1 MAAVSSSSPDWPGA
15 LARARAHS
23 PFLSRALERL
33 PDLESLLEAGDIEA
47 ALLKAK
53 AAGDALDDTGVALRR
68 ERLALA
74 TALAIGDLAGGL
86 DLDRVMRELSTFAD
100 RALHAAIAAS
110 IARRVPGSEPD
121 GMIGLALGKHGA
133 GELNYSSD
141 IDPILIYD
149 PETLPRRER
158 DEPGEAAQRYAR
170 ETVRILSETTP
181 EGYVFRVDLRLRPAS
196 EVSPLAIPIG
206 AATTHYESSALAWE
220 RAAFIRARA
229 AAGDI
234 AAGEVFLDTIRP
246 FVWRRSLDFGAIDEI
261 RRLTARIRDSHAGP
275 KQVGPGFNLKLGRGG
290 IREIEFFAQ
299 THQLIHGGRDASLRS
314 RGTRAALDALAATA
328 HIAPDTARIMGEAYD
343 MLRTIEH
350 RLQMVADRQTH
361 SLPEGE
367 ALDNVARLHGQE
379 DGAALVDLVA
389 RTCAP
394 VAELFGDLIAE
405 DGSTPASPAAP
416 GRLEKLGFADAD
428 AISQRIERW
437 SDGRYRALRSTAAI
451 GAFEAI
457 LPDLI
462 EAVAASE
469 APEHALA
476 RFESLLERLP
486 SAINLFRLLEAR
498 PGLFQLLVSCLT
510 LAPPLADELAR
521 RPELLDALI
530 DRSAFDLPG
539 DVAALAERMAR
550 GERGDDYE
558 RKLDRIRVVTG
569 EQRFAL
575 GMQLIEARQDPLD
588 VASALSRVAEAALN
602 VALEAAE
609 EEFAA
614 KHGRFADGG
623 LAVLG
628 LGRLGGGAL
637 THASDLDIV
646 YLFTGDSASGEESDG
661 GRPLGRTL
669 YFNRLAQ
676 RVSAALSVP
685 TAEGALYEV
694 DTRLRPQGAQGP
706 LAVGIDAFARY
717 QREDAWTWE
726 HMALMRSRVVAG
738 SDAARERIEGIVR
751 EIAMVERDPVQLRE
765 DVLGMRS
772 EMAAHKQ
779 AKGPLDAKLLRG
791 GLVDL
796 EFLVHFLQLRD
807 RIALTPDL
815 TAAIAELARAG
826 RVEEDLRE
834 AHLFLTR
841 LLVGARLL
849 APDQQPPGEEA
860 RNVLAR
866 LVRTDDFPALL
877 DALDRARRCVARNWA
892 RTFDTE
898 LEIA

>member
-1 MAAVSSSSPDWPGA
+1 MAAALSSSPDWAGA
-15 LARARAHS
+15 LSRARAHS
-23 PFLSRALERL
+23 PFLARALERL
-33 PDLESLLEAGDIEA
+33 PAIEA
-47 ALLKAK
+47 LLGNGQVEEALLTAK
-53 AAGDALDDTGVALRR
+53 AAGEDIEDTGVALRR

-74 TALAIGDLAGGL
+74 LALAVGDLAGGL
-86 DLDRVMRELSTFAD
+86 ELDRVMRELSTFAD

-110 IARRVPGSEPD
+110 IARRVPGAAPD

-170 ETVRILSETTP
+170 ETVRLLSETTP

-234 AAGEVFLDTIRP
+234 AAGERFLDAIRP

-261 RRLTARIRDSHAGP
+261 RRLTARIRDSHSGP
-275 KQVGPGFNLKLGRGG
+275 VEAGPGFNLKLGHGG

-299 THQLIHGGRDASLRS
+299 THQLVHGGRDASLRG
-314 RGTRAALDALAATA
+314 RGTRAALDALAATG
-328 HIAPDTARIMGEAYD
+328 HIPPDTARILGEAYD
-343 MLRTIEH
+343 RLRTIEH

-367 ALDNVARLHGQE
+367 ALENVAHLHGLE
-379 DGAALVDLVA
+379 SGADLVA
-389 RTCAP
+389 LVAKTCAP
-394 VAELFGDLIAE
+394 VAELFGELIAE
-405 DGSTPASPAAP
+405 DGSAPASPAAP
-416 GRLEKLGFADAD
+416 NRLEELGFTDAESV
-428 AISQRIERW
+428 SQRIARW

-451 GAFEAI
+451 TAFEAI

-462 EAVAASE
+462 EAIAESE

-476 RFESLLERLP
+476 RFETLLEKLP

-498 PGLFQLLVSCLT
+498 PGLFQLLVDCLT

-539 DVAALAERMAR
+539 DVAMLTDRMAR

-558 RKLDRIRVVTG
+558 RRLDRIRVVTG

-575 GMQLIEARQDPLD
+575 GMQLIEAQQDPLD

-602 VALEAAE
+602 VARDAAQ
-609 EEFAA
+609 EEFAGR
-614 KHGRFADGG
+614 HGRFADGE
-623 LAVLG
+623 LVVLG

-646 YLFTGDSASGEESDG
+646 YLFTDGAIGAESDG

-706 LAVGIDAFARY
+706 LAVGIGGFARY

-738 SDAARERIEGIVR
+738 SDAARARIEAIVR
-751 EIAMVERDPVQLRE
+751 EIANLKRDPEKLRE
-765 DVLGMRS
+765 DVLAMRA
-772 EMAAHKQ
+772 EMASHKA

-807 RIALTPDL
+807 RTALTPDL
-815 TAAIAELARAG
+815 TAALEELAG
-826 RVEEDLRE
+826 EGLVDEDLRE
-834 AHLFLTR
+834 AHRFLTR

-849 APDQQPPGEEA
+849 APDQEPPGGEA
-860 RNVLAR
+860 RQVLAR
-866 LVRTDDFPALL
+866 LVRCDDFPAVLA
-877 DALDRARRCVARNWA
+877 ALDRARACVADHWA
-892 RTFDTE
+892 RVFNQE
-898 LEIA
+898 LEIT